1 MSTKVARECW
11 AMIYRLIFEG
21 EARDR
26 MGVVCSAAGVPPGVL
41 KTLIHLA
48 PDEPTPMRELAA
60 HFGFDGS
67 YITSLVDDL
76 ERAGLAERRAHP
88 TDRRVK
94 TVALTP
100 KGAAVQQEAYELM
113 WAPPRCFDALTTA
126 EQRQLRDLLGKA
138 VAADALLAVEGGFEH
153 GRLGTGSHRTQ
164 GGAAPDGGR
173 GSGQAV
179 SVAAAK
185 RSTAKGAKSIAGARA
200 RTPSATSVPQ

>member
-1 MSTKVARECW
+1 MSAKMARECW

-48 PDEPTPMRELAA
+48 PDEPTPMRELAS

-67 YITSLVDDL
+67 YITALVDDL

-100 KGAAVQQEAYELM
+100 KGAAVQQRAYELM
-113 WAPPRCFDALTTA
+113 WAPPECFDALTTA

-138 VAADALLAVEGGFEH
+138 VAADALLAAEGGDHH
-153 GRLGTGSHRTQ
+153 GRLGTASQRSPGRPA
-164 GGAAPDGGR
+164 GADGQPSGR
-173 GSGQAV
+173 GV
-179 SVAAAK
+179 PIVPAK
-185 RSTAKGAKSIAGARA
+185 RSSPNGVKSVAGTRP
-200 RTPSATSVPQ
+200 RMPSATRAPQ